1 LTFQVASF
9 KAVSAGSAAGWP
21 VLRYRSR
28 PGRCSAAAGLEAAS
42 PMSVAIS
49 IPASLPASDGAVT
62 LAPRPLDMLIL
73 GGTGFLGPH
82 QLRHALAR
90 GHRVTIFHR
99 GERAVALPAAV
110 EVLHGDRAHGDYRA
124 LQGRRFDV
132 CIDNPTCLPSWV
144 QGAASVL
151 RGQIGHYVFVSTVS
165 VYASHARVGQDE
177 QAPRAA
183 PPEAGVMPSSMK
195 ALRENMA
202 WYGPLKALCEDEA
215 HRQFPGITTVV
226 RPGLI
231 VGPGDETDRFTYW
244 PLRLQRGGA
253 VLVPPQHDPVMW
265 IDARDLAEW
274 TIHLAE
280 QHILG
285 DYNALGPGA
294 PQTMADM
301 LRQIAA
307 ATGHRAQFVEV
318 SRAFL
323 DAQGVAPWSDLPV
336 WVPGEG
342 DTAGFHRRSNR
353 RALEAGL
360 HFRPLAETTTD
371 LLAWWATLDEA
382 RRTVPRAGLAAEREA
397 ALLALV

>member
-1 LTFQVASF
+1 MSDPT
-9 KAVSAGSAAGWP
+9 VSP
-21 VLRYRSR
+21 
-28 PGRCSAAAGLEAAS
+28 
-42 PMSVAIS
+42 
-49 IPASLPASDGAVT
+49 
-62 LAPRPLDMLIL
+62 APRSLDILVL
-73 GGTGFLGPH
+73 GGTGLLGPH

-99 GERAVALPAAV
+99 GERNVALPAAV
-110 EVLHGDRAHGDYRA
+110 EVLHGDREHGDYRA

-132 CIDNPTCLPSWV
+132 CIDNPTSLPSWV
-144 QGAASVL
+144 QGAADVL
-151 RGQIGHYVFVSTVS
+151 RGRIGHYVFVSTVS
-165 VYASHARVGQDE
+165 VYASHASVGQDE
-177 QAPRAA
+177 QSPRAA
-183 PPEAGVMPSSMK
+183 LPDAGPMPSTMA
-195 ALRENMA
+195 ALRANMA

-253 VLVPPQHDPVMW
+253 VLVPPLQDPVMW
-265 IDARDLAEW
+265 IDVRDLAEW

-285 DYNALGPGA
+285 DYNAIGPRA
-294 PQTMADM
+294 QQTMAGM
-301 LRQIAA
+301 LQQIGTV
-307 ATGHRAQFVEV
+307 TGHHAQLVEA

-323 DAQGVAPWSDLPV
+323 DAQGVASWSDLPV

-342 DTAGFHRRSNR
+342 ETAGFHRRSNQG
-353 RALEAGL
+353 AIDAGL
-360 HFRPLAETTTD
+360 RFRPLAETTAD

-382 RRTVPRAGLAAEREA
+382 RRAVPRAGLSAEREA